1 MVDETFETFVQRER
15 ARLHGEREAI
25 FTQQHELDEKLE
37 SVNRELAAIEAYE
50 AAKTGK
56 APARQAATRRIGTR
70 STQKTSAARGG
81 SKRDELFKL
90 IQGSDGLSRA
100 EILEKMG
107 LKGNKS
113 GEMSVSNALTAL
125 TKSNQV
131 ARRDRKYVAA

>member
-1 MVDETFETFVQRER
+1 
-15 ARLHGEREAI
+15 LREALI
-25 FTQQHELDEKLE
+25 TQQRDLSKQVAD
-37 SVNRELAAIEAYE
+37 VDRELEAVDAYE

-56 APARQAATRRIGTR
+56 RQSRGRGRQATGTR
-70 STQKTSAARGG
+70 PGRGG
-81 SKRDELFKL
+81 SKREDLIKL
-90 IQGSDGLSRA
+90 ITGSKGLTRG

-131 ARRDRKYVAA
+131 TRRDRKYVAA